1 MHLFLVRHGATEW
14 SVSGRHT
21 GRTDIPL
28 SPEGE
33 AEARNLGPLLRSLH
47 PHLVL
52 SSPFSRARHT
62 AELAG
67 FGETLRIDPDL
78 AEWDYGRYEGR
89 TTLDICRETPGWDLF
104 RDGTPEGES
113 LSDVTRRVRRVLAK
127 LEETGQDALLFAH
140 GHLLRV
146 LVANWLRLPS
156 DSARH
161 FAIETSSLTILGNEH
176 AWPALLALNR
186 KPFEI
191 LPDITPSHRSR
202 P

>member
-21 GRTDIPL
+21 GRTDLPL

-33 AEARNLGPLLRSLH
+33 ADAKNLGPLLQSLN
-47 PHLVL
+47 PRLVL
-52 SSPFSRARHT
+52 SSPFTRARHT

-67 FGETLRIDPDL
+67 FGKNLRIDPDL
-78 AEWDYGRYEGR
+78 AEWDYGRYEGQ
-89 TTLDICRETPGWDLF
+89 TTLEICRETPGWDLF
-104 RDGTPEGES
+104 RDGTPGGES
-113 LSDVTRRVRRVLAK
+113 LSDVTQRVRRVLAK
-127 LEETGQDALLFAH
+127 LEENGQDALLFAH

-161 FAIETSSLTILGNEH
+161 FTIETSSLTILGNEH
-176 AWPALLALNR
+176 TWPALLALNR

-191 LPDITPSHRSR
+191 PQTTPSQRSLA
-202 P
+202 

>member
-21 GRTDIPL
+21 GRTDLPL
-28 SPEGE
+28 TPEGE
-33 AEARNLGPLLRSLH
+33 AGARNLGPLLHALNPR
-47 PHLVL
+47 LVL
-52 SSPFSRARHT
+52 SSPLTRARHT

-67 FGETLRIDPDL
+67 FGKSLRIDPDL

-89 TTLDICRETPGWDLF
+89 TTLDICRDTPGWDLF

-113 LSDVTRRVRRVLAK
+113 LSDVTRRVRRVLSK
-127 LEETGQDALLFAH
+127 LEETGQDALLFSH

-176 AWPALLALNR
+176 SWPALLALNR

-191 LPDITPSHRSR
+191 PDTTPSQRSHA
-202 P
+202 